1 MTPYI
6 IDAGVAVKWFIPE
19 TDTAKARRLLELF
32 HQGAAD
38 LTAPDL
44 LIAEAANVFWKR
56 ADRNDITQQEA
67 EDNLND
73 LISINLPLVSSSL
86 LAPQALAIA
95 RTHRRSV
102 YDCLYLALALDRGC
116 DLITTDERLVNAIGL
131 KFPALKLL
139 RDLQI

>member
-1 MTPYI
+1 MIPYV

-19 TDTAKARRLLELF
+19 ADTAKARRLLELF

-38 LTAPDL
+38 LAAPDL

-56 ADRNDITQQEA
+56 ANRNDITAQEA

-73 LISINLPLVSSSL
+73 
-86 LAPQALAIA
+86 
-95 RTHRRSV
+95 
-102 YDCLYLALALDRGC
+102 YLALALDRGC
-116 DLITTDERLVNAIGL
+116 DLVTTDERLVNAIGGQ
-131 KFPALKLL
+131 FPQIKLL

>member
-1 MTPYI
+1 MIPYV

-19 TDTAKARRLLELF
+19 DDSATARRLLDLF
-32 HQGAAD
+32 HQGAVN

-44 LIAEAANVFWKR
+44 LVAEATNVFWKR
-56 ADRNDITQQEA
+56 ADRNDITAQEA

-73 LISINLPLVSSSL
+73 LLALNLPLVSSSL
-86 LAPQALAIA
+86 LAPRALAIA
-95 RTHRRSV
+95 RAHRRSV

-116 DLITTDERLVNAIGL
+116 DLVTTDERLVNAVGAQ
-131 KFPALKLL
+131 FPQLKLL

>member
-1 MTPYI
+1 MIPYV

-19 TDTAKARRLLELF
+19 DDSGKARKLLDLF

-44 LIAEAANVFWKR
+44 LIAEATNVFWKR
-56 ADRNDITQQEA
+56 ADRNDITTQEA

-73 LISINLPLVSSSL
+73 LLALNLPLVSSSL
-86 LAPQALAIA
+86 LALQALAIA
-95 RTHRRSV
+95 RAHRRSV

-116 DLITTDERLVNAIGL
+116 DLITTDARLVNAVGAQ
-131 KFPALKLL
+131 FPQLKLL